1 MTHPIVPQ
9 IIDIATPLAEQL
21 NLEIIAIVFQ
31 TNRRPPVLR
40 VDIRNLNT
48 DTGLDDCEKMSRAL
62 EAVLDTSNLIEGS
75 YVLEVSS
82 PGTSRILTT
91 DREFTAFKG
100 FDVIVK
106 TRVGIEE
113 QKEWRG
119 KLQGRDE
126 HMVYLNQKGK
136 TLSLARTEITLVQ
149 LDDHST

>member
-126 HMVYLNQKGK
+126 QMVYLNQKGK
-136 TLSLARTEITLVQ
+136 TLSLERTEITLVQ
-149 LDDHST
+149 LDDHSR